1 MKWRTVP
8 FPWFDDILELLGET
22 LATGRY
28 SFHGGGPLEDEDDFL
43 DDEDGNADPLLRS
56 TPATSTPMASSPAA
70 SSRPS
75 TAVSGT
81 QTEDEDDSQT
91 EPLHQR
97 RSHQSGPAQTG
108 TKRAKITGV
117 GMMEKM
123 GDGILAMAKAM
134 AKPLVEPQALVKEMV
149 DSTLQG

>member
-28 SFHGGGPLEDEDDFL
+28 SFHSGGPLEDEDDFL
-43 DDEDGNADPLLRS
+43 DDEDENVDPLLRS
-56 TPATSTPMASSPAA
+56 TPATSSPTT

-75 TAVSGT
+75 TAVLCT
-81 QTEDEDDSQT
+81 QTEDEDDLQT
-91 EPLHQR
+91 KPLHQK
-97 RSHQSGPAQTG
+97 RSRQSSPAQTG
-108 TKRAKITGV
+108 TKKAKITGV
-117 GMMEKM
+117 GMIEKM

-134 AKPLVEPQALVKEMV
+134 AKPLVEP
-149 DSTLQG
+149 